1 MSNMT
6 RAMSLG
12 PTSGTGLGRDRLVF
26 SITDRCHFIGAE
38 TSISTISK
46 ISKESIAARW
56 DYHI

>member
-1 MSNMT
+1 MT